1 MDESE
6 EKPRD
11 TAPRMSVGQHLEEL
25 RRRVLRSVLYLTG
38 ALVLCFV
45 LNEHILGFVLRM
57 PYEVLR
63 SLGHLEPKLPVLSPT
78 EMFLTWL
85 KVAFVS
91 ALLVASPLIARELWG
106 FVAAG
111 LYPREKKW
119 VRIFGPFSYVLFLGG
134 VAFLYF
140 VVLPPALRFLYSF
153 GYDIRIPGVSGDAAV
168 VIPMPDLAQ
177 YVSFYISMSLI
188 MGVVFQLPLVMLFL
202 SFTGILSP
210 TFFAR
215 YRRHFIVGA
224 VALLAILTPTGDALT
239 LVLVCLPVLLLY
251 EGGILLG
258 RLFQRRKA

>member
-11 TAPRMSVGQHLEEL
+11 AAPRMTVGQHLEEL
-25 RRRVLRSVLYLTG
+25 RRRVLRSVLYLAG
-38 ALVLCFV
+38 ALALCFF
-45 LNEHILGFVLRM
+45 LNDRILGFVLRQ

-63 SLGHLEPKLPVLSPT
+63 SLGHLDPKLPVLSPT

-85 KVAFVS
+85 KVGFVA
-91 ALLVASPLIARELWG
+91 ALLVASPFIARELWG

-119 VRIFGPFSYVLFLGG
+119 VRIFGPFSYLLFLGG

-140 VVLPPALRFLYSF
+140 LVLPTALRFLYSF
-153 GYDIRIPGVSGDAAV
+153 GYDIQIPGVPENTAV
-168 VIPMPDLAQ
+168 LIPMPDLAK
-177 YVSFYISMSLI
+177 YVSFYITMSLI
-188 MGVVFQLPLVMLFL
+188 MGLVFQLPLVMLFL
-202 SFTGILSP
+202 TATGILSP
-210 TFFAR
+210 AFFSK

-224 VALLAILTPTGDALT
+224 IVMLAIFTPTGDALT
-239 LVLVCLPVLLLY
+239 LLLVSLPVLLLY

-258 RLFQRRKA
+258 RLFKRRQA